1 MRRIFRLI
9 IVLAGIVAIVAL
21 LSPWLVAPAVGQ
33 RGLALPPSRH
43 LIEYAAW
50 DGRTRTAVLLLP
62 AGYTRSCA
70 SRLPLVISPHGRGE
84 SPASIASSWG
94 RLPTRDDFAV
104 ICPAGEGE
112 RLPNYSCA
120 APGQISDLARMPAI
134 VQHALPWVRIAS
146 RHVYAVGPSMGGQE
160 ALMLAAQYPDRIA
173 AAASIDGLADL
184 AAHFEQMPRP
194 RRTGRLVLRDM
205 VVECGGTPAQRPR
218 AYALRSPL
226 SYVANLATDGVPL
239 ELWWSR
245 CDQVVVAQAT
255 RQSGLLYRSIKR
267 LNPAAPV
274 REVVTSYRHCV
285 AFCPSIALGQVVS
298 FLRPG
303 GRWRSS
309 RAAPPPDF
317 RFRSSRRRATPWGYG
332 FRVKGVPDRF
342 WEAREVATGAL
353 EVETPVPMVVT
364 VPCSEKRRFAC
375 VMVGDT
381 ILRLAI
387 DRGSICVEL
396 PPGETQVC
404 VACVSPPRSTP
415 ANRGARSGRSRSPR
429 DCARA

>member
-9 IVLAGIVAIVAL
+9 VVLAGIVAIVAL
-21 LSPWLVAPAVGQ
+21 VSPWLVAPAVGQ
-33 RGLALPPSRH
+33 RRLVLPPSRH

-50 DGRTRTAVLLLP
+50 NGRARTAVLLLP

-84 SPASIASSWG
+84 SPAAIASSWG
-94 RLPTRDDFAV
+94 RLPSHDDFAV
-104 ICPAGEGE
+104 ICPAGEGR

-134 VQHALPWVRIAS
+134 VQHALPWVHIAS

-173 AAASIDGLADL
+173 AAVSIDGLTDL
-184 AAHFEQMPRP
+184 AAHFDQMPRP
-194 RRTGRLVLRDM
+194 RRTGRLVLHDM
-205 VVECGGTPAQRPR
+205 VVECGGTPAQQPY
-218 AYALRSPL
+218 AYALRSPF
-226 SYVANLATDGVPL
+226 SYVANLASDDVPV

-245 CDQVVVAQAT
+245 CDQVVVDQAAC
-255 RQSGLLYRSIKR
+255 QSGLLYRSIKR

-274 REVVTSYRHCV
+274 REVVTDYRHCV
-285 AFCPSIALGQVVS
+285 AFCPAIALREVVS
-298 FLRPG
+298 FLRPD
-303 GRWRSS
+303 GRWRST

-317 RFRSSRRRATPWGYG
+317 RFRSGRRRATLWGYG
-332 FRVKGVPDRF
+332 FRAEGVLDGF
-342 WEAREVATGAL
+342 WEASDVATGMID
-353 EVETPVPMVVT
+353 VQTPVPMVVT
-364 VPCSEKRRFAC
+364 VPCSEKRRFAS

-387 DRGSICVEL
+387 DHGSICLEL
-396 PPGETQVC
+396 PPGETRVG
-404 VACVSPPRSTP
+404 VVGVSPPRSTR
-415 ANRGARSGRSRSPR
+415 ANRGARSGRSRSPKE
-429 DCARA
+429 CARA